1 MNEPDLADERSIPPR
16 PLRARAVTPHPP
28 PTSSYDRI
36 LRHIEIHADDVQRF
50 EYQAQAA
57 EALRAAAG
65 QLKLWQ
71 QLTRLT
77 GTPVTVQTSN
87 IRVAGHL
94 DSSHPDFLAVSCG
107 LGWTHLIRLDAGTTV
122 STAPGVIPTGPVTGD
137 NFARRYRL
145 QLAALELERCREPVR
160 VVLAGGALATGTIDQ
175 VGKDYLQLTEHP
187 LGEVRRT
194 HAITARSYLPLT
206 AVAVI
211 SFQSRSD

>member
-1 MNEPDLADERSIPPR
+1 MNEPDLADEWSIPPR
-16 PLRARAVTPHPP
+16 ALRAPAAPHPP
-28 PTSSYDRI
+28 PASSYDRI
-36 LRHIEIHADDVQRF
+36 LDHIEIRDAAARRF
-50 EYQAQAA
+50 ERQAEAA

-77 GTPVTVQTSN
+77 GTPITVQTSN
-87 IRVAGHL
+87 VRVAGHL
-94 DSSHPDFLAVSCG
+94 DSSHPDFVTVSCG
-107 LGWTHLIRLDAGTTV
+107 LGWTHLVRLDAGTTV
-122 STAPGVIPTGPVTGD
+122 STPPGARPTGPVAGG
-137 NFARRYRL
+137 NFARRWRL
-145 QLAALELERCREPVR
+145 QLAALQLERCRAPVR